1 MILVNVLVFVYEVEY
16 TADFTSPLTE
26 RFFVQYGVVPSQIL
40 SALRGSQLLRLYPLV
55 TSMFIH
61 AGVVHIFGNMLFLFV
76 FGHNV
81 EERFGH
87 FGYLLFYLIAG
98 VGGALTQ
105 VYLSVLSGPP
115 DLSIPSVGASAAISG
130 VLGAYLLFF
139 PRARVVSLVV
149 YFILPIRAFWFI
161 LAWFFLQLLFLELI
175 FSSAGINSGVA
186 YGAHVGGFIVGLVLG
201 GVARLITGPAAE
213 EEP

>member
-1 MILVNVLVFVYEVEY
+1 
-16 TADFTSPLTE
+16 
-26 RFFVQYGVVPSQIL
+26 VQYGVVPSQII
-40 SALRGSQLLRLYPLV
+40 SALRGTHLLQLYPLL

-81 EERFGH
+81 EDKFGH
-87 FGYLLFYLIAG
+87 FGYFLFYLVAG

-105 VYLSVLSGPP
+105 VYLSFLSGPP
-115 DLSIPSVGASAAISG
+115 DLFIPSVGASAAISG

-149 YFILPIRAFWFI
+149 YFVLPIRAYWFI
-161 LAWFFLQLLFLELI
+161 LAWFFLQLFYS
-175 FSSAGINSGVA
+175 FAGINTGVA

-201 GVARLITGPAAE
+201 GMARILTGPAAE
-213 EEP
+213 EEL

>member
-1 MILVNVLVFVYEVEY
+1 LILVNVLVFVYEIEY

-26 RFFVQYGVVPSQIL
+26 RFFVQYGVVPGQIL
-40 SALRGSQLLRLYPLV
+40 NALRGSQLLRLYPLV

-87 FGYLLFYLIAG
+87 LGYLFFYLIAG

-105 VYLSVLSGPP
+105 VYLSVLSGPL